1 MEDILVIILLVVMVT
16 AGMVL
21 FFGGLAWLGFDAY
34 RSMRRSQPP
43 AEQRGSTG
51 AEAEAF
57 IIHQNQDSRDSG
69 IYRIGPVGDGDSLIL
84 IIRKSSQS

>member
-1 MEDILVIILLVVMVT
+1 MEDILVIILLVVMMT

-43 AEQRGSTG
+43 SEQRGSTG
-51 AEAEAF
+51 AEAE
-57 IIHQNQDSRDSG
+57 G
-69 IYRIGPVGDGDSLIL
+69 
-84 IIRKSSQS
+84 

>member
-1 MEDILVIILLVVMVT
+1 MEDILVIVLLVVMMT

-43 AEQRGSTG
+43 ADQRGSTSV
-51 AEAEAF
+51 EADA
-57 IIHQNQDSRDSG
+57 
-69 IYRIGPVGDGDSLIL
+69 
-84 IIRKSSQS
+84 